1 MKNKNLKRVSILG
14 CGWVGKAL
22 AKKLEPFYSVM
33 VSVQSQSSLDKLEI
47 KNKIILNSSNG
58 FSSSE
63 FYETDVL
70 IIAIPPRDAYLENL
84 NTIFTYIKKDTQVIL
99 LSSTSVY
106 TQTKGVVSEKDTE
119 KITNPPLMLQA
130 ERLLQQ
136 KYPSLLILRLGG
148 LMGYNRVAGKYTA
161 GKTLEHDA
169 YVNYVHRDDVV
180 AIIEKCIEQNI
191 KANCFN
197 VVAPLRAT
205 KRKIYDYNSKCYGF
219 EKTLFL
225 SSEVKGKRVSSLKL
239 MEEIGNLFL
248 FDKMGIVFRNS

>member
-1 MKNKNLKRVSILG
+1 MKNKNFKRVSILG

-22 AKKLEPFYSVM
+22 AKQIEPFYSVM
-33 VSVQSQSSLDKLEI
+33 VSVQSQSSLDTLEV

-63 FYETDVL
+63 FYKTDVL
-70 IIAIPPRDAYLENL
+70 IIAIPPRDAYLKNI
-84 NTIFTYIKKDTQVIL
+84 NTIFTHIKKDTQVIL

-106 TQTKGVVSEKDTE
+106 IQTKGVVREKDTE
-119 KITNPPLMLQA
+119 KISNPPLMLQA
-130 ERLLQQ
+130 EQLLQD
-136 KYPSLLILRLGG
+136 KYSSLLILRLGG
-148 LMGYNRVAGKYTA
+148 LMGYNRVAGKYTS

-191 KANCFN
+191 QANCFN

-205 KRKIYDYNSKCYGF
+205 KREIYDYNSKCYGF
-219 EKTLFL
+219 GKTLFL
-225 SSEVKGKRVSSLKL
+225 SSEVKGKQVSSLKL
-239 MEEIGNLFL
+239 IEKVGYRFL
-248 FDKMGIVFRNS
+248 EYKIKRGWV